1 MLIIIYL
8 GCAPIYPYMLHETP
22 NHFGSAASQS
32 IMGIQM
38 AFAYIGSTF
47 MRPILGF
54 LTAKTSIMIFPYFLL
69 LCILVMLIGSEKIN
83 LFLINKE
90 SN

>member
-1 MLIIIYL
+1 
-8 GCAPIYPYMLHETP
+8 MLHETP
-22 NHFGSAASQS
+22 NRFGSAASQS

-47 MRPILGF
+47 MPPILGF
-54 LTAKTSIMIFPYFLL
+54 LATKTSIMIFPYFLL
-69 LCILVMLIGSEKIN
+69 LCVFVMLIGSEKIN
-83 LFLINKE
+83 LFLVNRE